1 VTSTDARGR
10 VQTAQADS
18 QHDAKSG
25 QQPRARRRRL
35 RRSDPR
41 TQIVVVGV
49 LVVVALYFLLPVY
62 WLIVSATKSTDQL
75 FGSFGLWF
83 SEPQLLTNLRDLFT
97 HDGGIFLR
105 WLLNSAI
112 YAGVGATG
120 ATLFAAMAGYALAK
134 YDFRGRETIF
144 RLVIAGVLLPA
155 TALALPLYLLISK
168 VDLANTYWAVL
179 LPSMVTPFGVFLCR
193 IYASA
198 GIPDEL
204 LEAARID
211 GAAELR
217 IFFVIAL
224 RSMAPALATVFLF
237 QFVDIWNN
245 FFLPL
250 VMLSDPNLYP
260 MTLGLTSWQS
270 FADRQPILYQLT
282 VGGAFVSVLPLMA
295 AMVFLQRYVRMGLTE
310 GSVKG

>member
-1 VTSTDARGR
+1 M
-10 VQTAQADS
+10 
-18 QHDAKSG
+18 SG
-25 QQPRARRRRL
+25 QQPQRARRRGL

-41 TQIVVVGV
+41 RQVIVVGV

-62 WLIVSATKSTDQL
+62 WLVVSATKSTDQL

-83 SEPQLLTNLRDLFT
+83 SEPQLFTNLRDLFAY
-97 HDGGIFLR
+97 DGGIFLR

-120 ATLFAAMAGYALAK
+120 ATLFAAMAGFALAK

-193 IYASA
+193 IYAGA

-211 GAAELR
+211 GAGELR

-250 VMLSDPNLYP
+250 VMLSDPSLYP